1 MLDPLA
7 EDSPLSPWLPE
18 ELLEGEL
25 LLELDDELLLELLEL
40 LEELLD
46 DELLLEEDDDGE
58 LVLGVEGVWGVVGLL
73 ALGHPASNRQAQ
85 ASPASLMAGRRS
97 GLFNVVRSDNFL
109 RPDRLTRLEA
119 GPESGFAQFP
129 YQPVG
134 LALRRVVFVHTLKV
148 HHPAFRAYPEF

>member
-25 LLELDDELLLELLEL
+25 LLELDEELLLELLEL

-46 DELLLEEDDDGE
+46 DELLLEEDDGGE
-58 LVLGVEGVWGVVGLL
+58 LLGVEGGEGVCGVVGLL

-85 ASPASLMAGRRS
+85 ASPASL
-97 GLFNVVRSDNFL
+97 
-109 RPDRLTRLEA
+109 
-119 GPESGFAQFP
+119 
-129 YQPVG
+129 
-134 LALRRVVFVHTLKV
+134 
-148 HHPAFRAYPEF
+148 RAWR